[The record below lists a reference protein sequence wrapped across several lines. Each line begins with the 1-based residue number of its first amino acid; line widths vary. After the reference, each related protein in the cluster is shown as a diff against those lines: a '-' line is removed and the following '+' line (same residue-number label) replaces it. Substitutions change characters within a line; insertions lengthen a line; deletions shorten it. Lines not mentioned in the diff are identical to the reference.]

1 MRGAI
6 SAGIGLFLALIG
18 LKNAG
23 LVVSNSS
30 TLVALIDFSKW
41 GDPELHGLVA
51 SALVALVGLVVIG
64 ALHARRI
71 KGSIII
77 GILVATI
84 VGVPLGVTSFG
95 GFSMNIGQQF
105 SDFVEV
111 SLFKMDFAG
120 LFADS
125 ANVFQMVFTLVM
137 IVISF
142 SLVDMFDT
150 IGTLLGTAKQANM
163 LDQNGDMPRMRQA
176 MMADALATTVGACL
190 GSSTATTFVE
200 SHRYR

>member
-1 MRGAI
+1 
-6 SAGIGLFLALIG
+6 
-18 LKNAG
+18 
-23 LVVSNSS
+23 
-30 TLVALIDFSKW
+30 
-41 GDPELHGLVA
+41 
-51 SALVALVGLVVIG
+51 
-64 ALHARRI
+64 
-71 KGSIII
+71 
-77 GILVATI
+77 
-84 VGVPLGVTSFG
+84 
-95 GFSMNIGQQF
+95 MNIGQQF
-105 SDFVEV
+105 SDFVDV

-200 SHRYR
+200 SSTGIAEGGRTGLTSLVTSLLFLASIIIAPIVGIVPGRGDRAGADFCGRFDDGFNQRA

>member
-1 MRGAI
+1 M
-6 SAGIGLFLALIG
+6 
-18 LKNAG
+18 
-23 LVVSNSS
+23 
-30 TLVALIDFSKW
+30 
-41 GDPELHGLVA
+41 
-51 SALVALVGLVVIG
+51 IG

-95 GFSMNIGQQF
+95 GFSMNIGLQF
-105 SDFVEV
+105 SDFVDV

-163 LDQNGDMPRMRQA
+163 LDQNGDMPRMASGDDGRRA
-176 MMADALATTVGACL
+176 RDDRRRVPRFVHSDDVVE
-190 GSSTATTFVE
+190 SSTGIAEGGRTGLTSLVTSLLF
-200 SHRYR
+200 HRVDHYRADRGHRAGRGDRAGADFCGRFDDGFNQRA